1 MKSMLTTLAYAL
13 GILALLI
20 VLYGVAMPALGLKTG
35 SERVTIKPS
44 APDIY
49 EQVAFESEA

>member
-35 SERVTIKPS
+35 SERVSVTPS

-49 EQVAFESEA
+49 EEVAFET